1 MRAFTPFVGLAALAA
16 ATVLPV
22 GIANAE
28 DVGQPI
34 ARSTPRPVLICAT
47 DAATRRAFA
56 REHGAAPIFVTAR
69 EALSVR
75 TSDPAW
81 TSPRCMTAREHARYR
96 EAAPMYAAAR

>member
-1 MRAFTPFVGLAALAA
+1 MRAFTTLVGFAALAA
-16 ATVLPV
+16 AATLPA
-22 GIANAE
+22 GMAGAR
-28 DVGQPI
+28 DAGQPSAQSG
-34 ARSTPRPVLICAT
+34 ARAVLICGT

-81 TSPRCMTAREHARYR
+81 SAPRCMTAREHARYR
-96 EAAPMYAAAR
+96 DAATTYAAVR